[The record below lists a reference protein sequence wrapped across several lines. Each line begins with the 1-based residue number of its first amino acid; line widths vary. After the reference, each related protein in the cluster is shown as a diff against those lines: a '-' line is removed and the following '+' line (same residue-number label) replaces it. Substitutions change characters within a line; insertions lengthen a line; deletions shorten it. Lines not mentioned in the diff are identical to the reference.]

1 MFLCQK
7 DDNINNDYSHLTC
20 FIDKQMF
27 AVESVNCSTV
37 SSAVQCSAVKCC
49 AVQCSKLHCSA
60 KQCSA
65 LQCSAVQCSKLH
77 CSAKQY
83 REAVYLLRSP
93 SYLHN

>member
-1 MFLCQK
+1 MFLWQK

-37 SSAVQCSAVKCC
+37 SSAV
-49 AVQCSKLHCSA
+49 HCT
-60 KQCSA
+60 
-65 LQCSAVQCSKLH
+65 
-77 CSAKQY
+77 AKQY